1 MTVRNYPVESGAYD
15 EYVCVDGLQRLT
27 AITRFIPSFRI
38 MFFAHVKIRVPEA
51 CAEFF
56 AILSGYAAFPG
67 KVRNHMEKST
77 NQKIYELATELE
89 RSVQTSAASEKY
101 KTESLSA
108 LRQIKRTV
116 KTGQANEAKLY
127 IK

>member
-1 MTVRNYPVESGAYD
+1 
-15 EYVCVDGLQRLT
+15 
-27 AITRFIPSFRI
+27 
-38 MFFAHVKIRVPEA
+38 
-51 CAEFF
+51 
-56 AILSGYAAFPG
+56 
-67 KVRNHMEKST
+67 MEKST

-101 KTESLSA
+101 KTESLNA

>member
-1 MTVRNYPVESGAYD
+1 
-15 EYVCVDGLQRLT
+15 
-27 AITRFIPSFRI
+27 
-38 MFFAHVKIRVPEA
+38 
-51 CAEFF
+51 
-56 AILSGYAAFPG
+56 
-67 KVRNHMEKST
+67 MEKST

-108 LRQIKRTV
+108 LRQIKKTV

>member
-1 MTVRNYPVESGAYD
+1 
-15 EYVCVDGLQRLT
+15 
-27 AITRFIPSFRI
+27 
-38 MFFAHVKIRVPEA
+38 
-51 CAEFF
+51 
-56 AILSGYAAFPG
+56 
-67 KVRNHMEKST
+67 MEKST

-89 RSVQTSAASEKY
+89 RSIQTSAASEKY

>member
-1 MTVRNYPVESGAYD
+1 
-15 EYVCVDGLQRLT
+15 
-27 AITRFIPSFRI
+27 
-38 MFFAHVKIRVPEA
+38 
-51 CAEFF
+51 
-56 AILSGYAAFPG
+56 
-67 KVRNHMEKST
+67 MEKST
-77 NQKIYELATELE
+77 SQKIYELATELE
-89 RSVQTSAASEKY
+89 RSIQTSTASEKY